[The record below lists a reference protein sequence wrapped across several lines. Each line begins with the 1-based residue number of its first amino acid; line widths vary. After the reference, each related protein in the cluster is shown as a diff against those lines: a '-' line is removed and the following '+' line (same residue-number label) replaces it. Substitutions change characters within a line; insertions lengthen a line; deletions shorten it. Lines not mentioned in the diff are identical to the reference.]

1 MISELK
7 LMRSFPGPHEML
19 IVYNWQWS
27 CKWSTYK
34 LSRKVVLTS
43 NQGPQAA
50 ADFNSSLKVRSTGD
64 ALIWK

>member
-1 MISELK
+1 
-7 LMRSFPGPHEML
+7 ML

-64 ALIWK
+64 ALRIAD